1 MQEARALG
9 ITPRGLQWA
18 DADGSGTLDI
28 RELLR
33 VLKQVTFRKRHHM
46 HCTPQEAEHAYALTN
61 AYFPLRLQLIVQ
73 ISFPNR

>member
-1 MQEARALG
+1 MQEAQALG

-28 RELLR
+28 PELLR
-33 VLKQVTFRKRHHM
+33 VLKQVTFRNRHHM
-46 HCTPQEAEHAYALTN
+46 HCTPQAEHAYALTN
-61 AYFPLRLQLIVQ
+61 AYFPFRLQLIVH

>member
-33 VLKQVTFRKRHHM
+33 VLKQVTFRKRSL
-46 HCTPQEAEHAYALTN
+46 EN
-61 AYFPLRLQLIVQ
+61 ATTCIARHKRQSTHTRSRMLIFR
-73 ISFPNR
+73 SDCS